1 MQPPSEMEIIGG
13 LAESTVLR
21 GTIGAVLPAS
31 AVLPPVAVGRLV
43 EPGDLGNL
51 EFNIRNCAQLN
62 LMTSLSSLFSPF
74 EVPGSLGAVLVS
86 LPPRQLRRR
95 AGATVVLEVELIWV
109 TLNRSQPRAGAAGSV
124 CRLLV
129 R

>member
-1 MQPPSEMEIIGG
+1 MQNQRRRAG
-13 LAESTVLR
+13 LLEPFRPLQLSCR
-21 GTIGAVLPAS
+21 
-31 AVLPPVAVGRLV
+31 PVAVGRLV

-62 LMTSLSSLFSPF
+62 LMTSLSSLFSRF

-109 TLNRSQPRAGAAGSV
+109 TLNRSQPRAGASGSV